1 MGTKKGIVL
10 GLLLAVSAFAGPANS
25 EPSYLVYPSS
35 PAVFRYDSSRYE
47 LVSSG
52 DTRFDPAYSVGGQ
65 MLWDFV
71 ESRIPIEFYRAPV
84 ITGFDVSPTGTNE
97 YVTIGND
104 FQVIIDG
111 FGTTPRTLGNLCL
124 RFWPQPSSG
133 LLQVFV
139 DGMLA
144 TSAATSLAPVEV
156 QTNIGSG
163 FYADTGVHSV
173 TWIGATAIEIIAFS
187 DKDGDRSFGGSV
199 TYRIVAT
206 DNVVGVEAK
215 TWGGL
220 KAMYRD

>member
-10 GLLLAVSAFAGPANS
+10 GLLLVVSALAGTANS
-25 EPSYLVYPSS
+25 EPSYLVYPSP

-52 DTRFDPAYSVGGQ
+52 DVRFDPAYSVGGQ
-65 MLWDFV
+65 MLWDV
-71 ESRIPIEFYRAPV
+71 AENRIPIEFYRAPV

-104 FQVIIDG
+104 FQVIVDG

-133 LLQVFV
+133 MLQVFV
-139 DGMLA
+139 DGALA
-144 TSAATSLAPVEV
+144 ASAAMGLEPVEV

-163 FYADTGVHSV
+163 FYADTGVHRV
-173 TWIGATAIEIIAFS
+173 NWLGATAIEIIAFS
-187 DKDGDRSFGGSV
+187 DKDGDRSFDGV
-199 TYRIVAT
+199 VLYRIVAT
-206 DNVVGVEAK
+206 DNVVGVEAT

-220 KAMYRD
+220 KAMYRK